1 MKPQSAAFAPGA
13 AMERDNGY
21 TLSVTQLNEYVAGL
35 FRRDLL
41 LQGVRVRGEV
51 SGFKK
56 HSSGHLYFSIKDEG
70 ALVRCV
76 MFRQNALS
84 LSTLPKDGQSVV
96 VRGSVS
102 LYTRDGQYQFYVTG
116 LEQQGE
122 GELYRRFLELKAALE
137 ARGLFDQAHKKPLP
151 LLPKCVG
158 VITSPT
164 GAVIQDISHV
174 VRRRFPKMNMLLYPV
189 RVQGE
194 GAAEEISHAI
204 REMSRRKLADV
215 LIVGRGGGSLEDLW
229 AFNEAV
235 VAQAI
240 YDCEIPIVSAVGHET
255 DFSIADFVADL
266 RAPTPSAAAELC
278 VPEYDRLLGEI
289 EGAAQALRTLSRGR
303 VAALRQEVEAA
314 SHAASFALPK
324 HRVEVLRRDLAG
336 ARISLKASLRA
347 ELLGAYGA
355 LEQTRARL
363 EEMSPRRVL
372 DRGYAMVKLA
382 TGYVSGIGELAP
394 GMGADLV
401 MRDGTA
407 EIMIEKINKDKTGK
421 TGNIDKAD
429 KIEAEG

>member
-1 MKPQSAAFAPGA
+1 MI

-51 SGFKK
+51 SGFKR

-84 LSTLPKDGQSVV
+84 LSTLPKDGQSVA

-102 LYTRDGQYQFYVTG
+102 LYAKDGQYQLYVTA
-116 LEQQGE
+116 LEQEGQ
-122 GELYRRFLELKAALE
+122 GELYRRFLERKEALAAE
-137 ARGLFDQAHKKPLP
+137 GLFDPAHKRPLP

-158 VITSPT
+158 VVTSPT
-164 GAVIQDISHV
+164 GAAIQDILHIT
-174 VRRRFPKMNMLLYPV
+174 RRRFPRMNMLLYPV

-194 GAAEEISHAI
+194 GAAEEIAQAVK
-204 REMSRRKLADV
+204 EMGRLKLADV

-229 AFNEAV
+229 AFNETS
-235 VAQAI
+235 VARAI
-240 YDCEIPIVSAVGHET
+240 YDCGIPVVSAVGHET

-278 VPEYDRLLGEI
+278 VPEYERLLGDIREAELAIRSLGQGRI
-289 EGAAQALRTLSRGR
+289 E
-303 VAALRQEVEAA
+303 ALRQEMDAL
-314 SHAASFALPK
+314 SKAASFTLPR
-324 HRVEVLRRDLAG
+324 HRVEVLRRELQG
-336 ARISLKASLRA
+336 AKLSMQGSLRA

-355 LEQTRARL
+355 LEQARARL
-363 EEMSPRRVL
+363 EEMSPARVL
-372 DRGYAMVKLA
+372 GRGYAMVRLP
-382 TGYVSGIGELAP
+382 TGYAESIRELAA
-394 GMGADLV
+394 GMEADL
-401 MRDGTA
+401 
-407 EIMIEKINKDKTGK
+407 IMQGGQARITIEEVEVKG
-421 TGNIDKAD
+421 
-429 KIEAEG
+429 